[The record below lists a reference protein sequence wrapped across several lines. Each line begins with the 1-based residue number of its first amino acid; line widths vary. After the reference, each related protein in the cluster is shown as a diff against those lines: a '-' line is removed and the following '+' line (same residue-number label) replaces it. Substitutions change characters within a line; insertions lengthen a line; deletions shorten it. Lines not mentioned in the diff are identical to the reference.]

1 MTITTVTT
9 RGKFDAMRLTLLNH
23 ACDLV
28 SFLML
33 VYLIIFDLKYKIHA
47 YI

>member
-9 RGKFDAMRLTLLNH
+9 RGKFDVMRLTLLNH

-28 SFLML
+28 FFNVGLL
-33 VYLIIFDLKYKIHA
+33 IFDLKYKIHA